1 MMSNYPGLFRREIR
15 CIRAG
20 RRVYIALAMTILA
33 CMASACV
40 PMSGGSRTARRPA
53 GRFVEEGYA
62 SWYGMEGGKVV
73 EHGRLTA
80 SGRRYDQNALTA
92 AHKTL
97 PLGSRVKVTNLA
109 NGRTVVVVIN
119 DRGPYIEG
127 RIIDMTLRGSRIL
140 GFKDAGTARVRVEN
154 LP

>member
-1 MMSNYPGLFRREIR
+1 MSDSG
-15 CIRAG
+15 RAS
-20 RRVYIALAMTILA
+20 R
-33 CMASACV
+33 
-40 PMSGGSRTARRPA
+40 GSRA
-53 GRFVEEGYA
+53 RFVEEGLA
-62 SWYGMEGGKVV
+62 SWYGMNRGKVV

-80 SGRRYDQNALTA
+80 SGRRYDQNAMTA

-97 PLGSRVKVTNLA
+97 PLGSRVKVTNLD

-140 GFKDAGTARVRVEN
+140 GFKDAGTARVRVEL